1 MKKLLLI
8 VVSVLMI
15 SACTSKKQMVYLK
28 GIEKY
33 TNTEI
38 TKQKISSTIQV
49 DDVLRIEV
57 RSMIPEAAI
66 VYNRVPQQANT
77 VQNINLL
84 QLEGYLVSSN
94 YTINFPVLGVIK
106 VTGTTLEL
114 EQGIAKKLL
123 EGGHLVNP
131 TVSVRLLNGKFTVLG
146 EVAKAGTYTFLEKN
160 LTVLQA
166 LGYAGD
172 LTISG
177 KRNNITLIREVDGVR
192 STAKLDLTSK
202 DLLDNPAY
210 YIRNNDVIIVNPNFN
225 RIKSAGFI
233 GSPQSIA
240 SLSSI
245 LLSITLLLIN
255 K

>member
-1 MKKLLLI
+1 MRKSIFII
-8 VVSVLMI
+8 VSFLMI
-15 SACTSKKQMVYLK
+15 SSCTSKRNITYLDT
-28 GIEKY
+28 IDKY
-33 TNTEI
+33 TETDI
-38 TKQKISSTIQV
+38 IKQKILPKIRV

-66 VYNRVPQQANT
+66 VYNRVPQQTNAP
-77 VQNINLL
+77 QNINLL
-84 QLEGYLVSSN
+84 QLEGYSVSSD
-94 YTINFPVLGVIK
+94 YTINFPVLGVLN

-114 EQGIAKKLL
+114 EKEIAEKLL

-131 TVSVRLLNGKFTVLG
+131 TISVRLLNGKFTVLG
-146 EVAKAGTYTFLEKN
+146 EVAKAGTYTFLETN
-160 LTVLQA
+160 LTLLQA

-177 KRNNITLIREVDGVR
+177 KRNNITLIREVDGIR
-192 STAKLDLTSK
+192 SATKLDITSK
-202 DLLDNPAY
+202 DILDNPAY

-240 SLSSI
+240 SISSI
-245 LLSITLLLIN
+245 LLSITLLIIN

>member
-1 MKKLLLI
+1 
-8 VVSVLMI
+8 
-15 SACTSKKQMVYLK
+15 MVYLK
-28 GIEKY
+28 GIENY
-33 TNTEI
+33 TNTNI
-38 TKQKISSTIQV
+38 TKQKTSSTIQT
-49 DDVLRIEV
+49 DDILRIEV

-66 VYNRVPQQANT
+66 VYNRVPQQINT

-84 QLEGYLVSSN
+84 QLEGYLVSSE
-94 YTINFPVLGVIK
+94 YTINFPVLGILN
-106 VTGTTLEL
+106 VTGTTLQL
-114 EQGIAKKLL
+114 EKEIAKRLL

-160 LTVLQA
+160 LNVLQA

-177 KRNNITLIREVDGVR
+177 KRNNITLIREIDGIR

-210 YIRNNDVIIVNPNFN
+210 YIKNNDVIIVNPNFN

-240 SLSSI
+240 SISSI
-245 LLSITLLLIN
+245 LLSITLLIIN

>member
-8 VVSVLMI
+8 TVSVLMI
-15 SACTSKKQMVYLK
+15 SACTSKRQMVYLK
-28 GIEKY
+28 GIENY
-33 TNTEI
+33 TNTNI
-38 TKQKISSTIQV
+38 TKQKTESIIQT

-66 VYNRVPQQANT
+66 VYNRVPQQINT
-77 VQNINLL
+77 AQNINLL
-84 QLEGYLVSSN
+84 QLEGYLVSSD
-94 YTINFPVLGVIK
+94 YTINFPVLGVIN
-106 VTGTTLEL
+106 VTGTTEEL
-114 EQGIAKKLL
+114 EKEIAKRLL

-146 EVAKAGTYTFLEKN
+146 EVSNAGTYTFLEKN

-172 LTISG
+172 LTING
-177 KRNNITLIREVDGVR
+177 KRNNITLIREIGGIR

-210 YIRNNDVIIVNPNFN
+210 YIRNNDIIIINPTFN
-225 RIKSAGFI
+225 RVKSAGFI

-240 SLSSI
+240 SISSI
-245 LLSITLLLIN
+245 LLSLTLLIIN